1 MENKPNRKLRII
13 PILLIGLL
21 FLFPVKM
28 RGETREVTFEN
39 LKYRIDT
46 ETKEAT
52 CTGSALTEIHNLTI
66 PETITINDMAYTVTS
81 IERNAFRYCSGFT
94 GSLIIPNSVTEI
106 GESAFYRCSGFTG
119 SLIIPNS
126 VTEIG
131 ESAFSYCSGFTGD
144 LTIPHG
150 VKSIEDQTFSG
161 CEGFNGKLTLPQ
173 ELQTIGQGAFS
184 RCGFTG
190 SLIIPNSVTEI
201 GESAFSGCSD
211 FTGDL
216 TIPNGMKSIEDYTF
230 SGCEGFNGKLTLP
243 LKLQT
248 IRFRAFYECSGFT
261 GDLIIPNS
269 ATEIGSEAFSGC
281 SGFTGDLTISNG
293 VKSIEDYTF
302 FNCSG
307 FTGKLTLPQELQRI
321 GTKAFSGFYSGCR
334 FTGPLIIPNT
344 VIEIGSEAFSGCS
357 DFTGDLTIPNGMKS
371 IESRTFFNCSG
382 FTGKLTLP
390 QELQTIGSRAFCG
403 CRFTG
408 SLIIPNSVTEIGES
422 AFYRCSGFT
431 GDLTIPNGVKSIE
444 NGTFY
449 ECGGF
454 DGQLILPKTLES
466 IGDAAFEKCSGFT
479 GSLKLP
485 ESIESIG
492 TQAFMDCSGFTGD
505 LIIPQK
511 VSKIEWQTFNSCT
524 GFTGSLILP
533 KTLEY
538 IEFAAFAN
546 CSGFSG
552 SLILPESINYIGS
565 SAFNSCSGFSGTLN
579 LPQSIS
585 KIHSFAFYECYGF
598 CGSLTIPESVTHIGR
613 DAFYAC
619 FNLNGVLKIKAKIN
633 KIEDNTFSGTNFIE
647 LYLSDTIE
655 EIGDCAFNSSN
666 WIKTQPILKIVSPP
680 IYPPIFTGTNFFHK
694 LDYKAFLYVPAES
707 INLYKDAEVWK
718 EFNNIYPIESLNES
732 ITLNEQSITLQS
744 GETISLIATLNT
756 SSEDKTITW
765 TSSDPSIAKVDEN
778 GLVTAVNVGQAIITA
793 ATTNGL
799 KAECEV
805 TVIETEASGII
816 IDKEAMGIAGDDLKM
831 LVGET
836 KTISVTVEPETTT
849 DKSLTFESSNPEVA
863 SVDKEGRITALS
875 LGSTT
880 ITITA
885 KSGVSASLNVRV
897 VSTLAGAISLNR
909 NTATLKATETLQLE
923 ATVLPETT
931 TDKSV
936 FWTSSDSTVATVDEN
951 GLVTTVNVGKATIT
965 ATTTNGLKAEC
976 EVTVIETEASSIV
989 IDKEAMGIE
998 GDDLEMLVGETK
1010 TISVTVEPE
1019 TTTDKS
1025 LTFESSNPDVA
1036 SVDDDGKIT
1045 ALSLGSTTITITAK
1059 SGISASLNVR
1069 VVSTLAGAISLN
1081 RNTATL
1087 KATETMLLEATVL
1100 PETTTDKSVFW
1111 SSSDSSIAKV
1121 DGNGL
1126 VTAVNVGKATI
1137 TATTTN
1143 GLKAECEVTVVETEA
1158 TGIVIDKDSMG
1169 IEGDDLEMLVGE
1181 TKTIMVTVE
1190 PETATDKSLTFKSS
1204 NPDVASVVEEGTI
1217 IAISPGR
1224 STVTITAKSGVST
1237 SINVIVTSPII
1248 PVDPVEPVTIT
1259 VSSQKVREGS
1269 LLILAADQPQG
1280 GYENGWRW
1288 NWLADGEIIS
1298 DELEF
1303 EYTPEM
1309 YPGEEQSTETINF
1322 TFKATNSNP
1331 DGEVFSLIDE
1341 STNVTVYRRPST
1353 PKQLLRK
1360 GDGTS
1365 NTFVTMADKTDKRLQ
1380 ALGYFFV
1387 YGYEDIKGDNHILG
1401 TTPLRYFHTTRD
1413 IYINSNNN
1421 FWVYSSWTYPDGSIV
1436 TSGKRYLNGLV
1447 DEDFD
1452 GSSFNINDTRS
1463 IDGSN
1468 PDNWIKL
1475 TAKGIEINV
1484 ANESDTKIELFDMQG
1499 HILKHLIVN
1508 GGDNFSLTIGNE
1520 TLSKG
1525 VYIVRVASEKHSVT
1539 RKTII
1544 K

>member
-1 MENKPNRKLRII
+1 MDKKHYWILTEHYKV
-13 PILLIGLL
+13 ILLLIFAIISIKHGQA
-21 FLFPVKM
+21 
-28 RGETREVTFEN
+28 EEIQIEN
-39 LKYRIDT
+39 FIYNVNDHT
-46 ETKEAT
+46 AEAT
-52 CTGSALTEIHNLTI
+52 LVGLSPEAPVEFSVIEI
-66 PETITINDMAYTVTS
+66 PESINVNEKNYRVVGIDEYVFSERTFGELSLPYTLEF
-81 IERNAFRYCSGFT
+81 INEG
-94 GSLIIPNSVTEI
+94 
-106 GESAFYRCSGFTG
+106 AFYKAKYSKNQH
-119 SLIIPNS
+119 LN
-126 VTEIG
+126 
-131 ESAFSYCSGFTGD
+131 
-144 LTIPHG
+144 
-150 VKSIEDQTFSG
+150 
-161 CEGFNGKLTLPQ
+161 LPQ
-173 ELQTIGQGAFS
+173 NIRYIG
-184 RCGFTG
+184 
-190 SLIIPNSVTEI
+190 
-201 GESAFSGCSD
+201 
-211 FTGDL
+211 
-216 TIPNGMKSIEDYTF
+216 K
-230 SGCEGFNGKLTLP
+230 K
-243 LKLQT
+243 
-248 IRFRAFYECSGFT
+248 AFYGVEIV
-261 GDLIIPNS
+261 GDLIIPSSIERIEDYAFYKSQSSYSFSTGRLILPSNLKSIGKYAFTGRRFNGGLDIPETIETIGEYSFDNCEFSGNLVLPSSLERIEKNTFSFNNFTNISFPSSLKCINDS
-269 ATEIGSEAFSGC
+269 AFYWGGLTGELILPGSLKEIGSYAFAKQNI
-281 SGFTGDLTISNG
+281 TKIVLPN
-293 VKSIEDYTF
+293 SIT
-302 FNCSG
+302 
-307 FTGKLTLPQELQRI
+307 
-321 GTKAFSGFYSGCR
+321 
-334 FTGPLIIPNT
+334 
-344 VIEIGSEAFSGCS
+344 
-357 DFTGDLTIPNGMKS
+357 
-371 IESRTFFNCSG
+371 
-382 FTGKLTLP
+382 
-390 QELQTIGSRAFCG
+390 TIGEG
-403 CRFTG
+403 
-408 SLIIPNSVTEIGES
+408 
-422 AFYRCSGFT
+422 
-431 GDLTIPNGVKSIE
+431 
-444 NGTFY
+444 
-449 ECGGF
+449 
-454 DGQLILPKTLES
+454 
-466 IGDAAFEKCSGFT
+466 AFEGNN
-479 GSLKLP
+479 KL
-485 ESIESIG
+485 I
-492 TQAFMDCSGFTGD
+492 
-505 LIIPQK
+505 
-511 VSKIEWQTFNSCT
+511 
-524 GFTGSLILP
+524 
-533 KTLEY
+533 
-538 IEFAAFAN
+538 
-546 CSGFSG
+546 
-552 SLILPESINYIGS
+552 SLILPENI
-565 SAFNSCSGFSGTLN
+565 T
-579 LPQSIS
+579 
-585 KIHSFAFYECYGF
+585 
-598 CGSLTIPESVTHIGR
+598 R
-613 DAFYAC
+613 
-619 FNLNGVLKIKAKIN
+619 
-633 KIEDNTFSGTNFIE
+633 IEASTFSGCKSLIGPINWPNSLEFIGDGAFSNCSSLTGALILPPE
-647 LYLSDTIE
+647 LNIIGKHAFSGAKYTSILFPSNLKRIDDYAFSTCPFTEIDLPSSIEYLGDVSLNSSSLNKIICRPLIPPTISKFHPFYTFTPKTAILEVPESSLALYQSTPYWKDFINIKGFQE
-655 EIGDCAFNSSN
+655 EI
-666 WIKTQPILKIVSPP
+666 PVS
-680 IYPPIFTGTNFFHK
+680 
-694 LDYKAFLYVPAES
+694 E
-707 INLYKDAEVWK
+707 
-718 EFNNIYPIESLNES
+718 
-732 ITLNEQSITLQS
+732 ITIDPK
-744 GETISLIATLNT
+744 TISLFVGETQILNIT
-756 SSEDKTITW
+756 ILPDNAKDKTIMWSVSNPIIASIDESGLIKALNVGTTSVTATSSNGLSAECEVTVMETSVSGIVIDKETMGISGDDLEMLVGETKTIMVIVEPETATDKSLTFESSNPDVASVDEDGKVTALSLGSTTINITAKSGVSASLNVRVVPTLAGAISLNRNTATLKATETLLLEATVLPETTTDKSVFW
-765 TSSDPSIAKVDEN
+765 TSSDSTVATVDEN
-778 GLVTAVNVGQAIITA
+778 GLVAAVNVGKAIITA
-793 ATTNGL
+793 TTTNGL

-805 TVIETEASGII
+805 TVTETEVSGII
-816 IDKEAMGIAGDDLKM
+816 IDKGAMGIEGDDLEM

-836 KTISVTVEPETTT
+836 KTIMVTVEPETAT

-863 SVDKEGRITALS
+863 SVDKEGKITALS
-875 LGSTT
+875 LGSTK

-885 KSGVSASLNVRV
+885 KSGVSVSLNVRV

-1010 TISVTVEPE
+1010 TIMVTVEPE